1 MDKKHNILIVVVDC
15 LGAIQ
20 LENIEINDSLPNFR
34 KLREAG
40 ISISDMVTVST
51 HTSPVFASLLTSLYP
66 PSHGLKALRGYKLNS
81 ELMTMQ
87 ELFNTLY
94 YQTLAWVTGP
104 LLPLLGLDRGWDV
117 YEYRDRT
124 DYLGSEV
131 MCSYLK
137 WLKEHRHRG
146 PWLGLLHIWE
156 LHEPRQI
163 LTKYDN
169 SKFGNNAYY
178 RALHTIDD
186 LLGDILDSVDLE
198 TTYLI
203 VLGDHGEN
211 INWKD
216 YYSLVNK
223 LRHLYEVMHHNR
235 GLPAIRNGHGFH
247 IFEDMIRIP
256 MLLAGPGLP
265 SGKTIRKSCSIV
277 DVLPTCA
284 HLAGLDADDL
294 PTWDGVNLLKDDS
307 EEKDRPLLVMTS
319 EDGKKWPSIKCVRQF
334 PWKYWEVKG
343 NENFNALFNLRSDP
357 QERINLI
364 AQQEQQA
371 KDMQNKLG
379 EILRPTHVVDNIDDG
394 FTDQEV
400 EKLEQRL
407 RDLGYL

>member
-1 MDKKHNILIVVVDC
+1 LHKKHNILIVVVDC

-20 LENIEINDSLPNFR
+20 LENLESKDSLPNFR

-40 ISISDMVTVST
+40 ISMSDMVTVST
-51 HTSPVFASLLTSLYP
+51 HTSPVFASLLTGLYP
-66 PSHGLKALRGYKLNS
+66 PSHGLKALRGFKLNS
-81 ELMTMQ
+81 NLLTIQ
-87 ELFNTLY
+87 ELFNTID

-104 LLPLLGLDRGWDV
+104 LLPFLGLDRGWDV

-131 MCSYLK
+131 MHSNLK

-186 LLGDILDSVDLE
+186 LLGDILESVDLE

-211 INWKD
+211 VNWKD
-216 YYSLVNK
+216 YYSPVDK
-223 LRHLYEVMHHNR
+223 LRHIIEVIQRKR

-247 IFEDMIRIP
+247 LYEDMIRIP
-256 MLLAGPGLP
+256 LLLAGPGLR
-265 SGKTIRKSCSIV
+265 SGKTIRRSGSIV
-277 DVLPTCA
+277 DVLPTCT
-284 HLAGLDADDL
+284 HLIGLDPDDL
-294 PTWDGVNLLKDDS
+294 PNWDGVNLLRDVP
-307 EEKDRPLLVMTS
+307 EESDRPLLVMTS
-319 EDGKKWPSIKCVRQF
+319 ENGIKWPSIKCVRQF
-334 PWKYWEVKG
+334 PWKYWEVEG
-343 NENFNALFNLRSDP
+343 NEKMNALFNLQTDP
-357 QERINLI
+357 QEQNNLI
-364 AQQEQQA
+364 EQQ
-371 KDMQNKLG
+371 DLHVIEMQKILE
-379 EILRPTHVVDNIDDG
+379 EILRLAKATDTIDDG

-400 EKLEQRL
+400 VKLEQRL